1 MTLAVD
7 FAALPRPALEAMLAA
22 GKEVRENARILART
36 GDNPVSELLR
46 GQDGFTEWTHY
57 PAGDVVD
64 PVTHAVYYYHAHPNS
79 GARGEHGHFHTFL
92 RASGMPPGIR
102 PAPVEG
108 LARTDIA
115 GEAMSHLVAIAMDS
129 YGVPCRLFAT
139 NRWVTGEVWYS
150 GADVVAMLD
159 RFVIAQARPS
169 WPVNRWIGAMLRL
182 FRPQIE
188 VLVAARDADVAAR
201 RESRPDRNVLDDR
214 ELEIVSEVAIDV
226 ERQIAAVRA
235 ALARG
240 RVRVRTTSSP
250 L

>member
-1 MTLAVD
+1 VTVGID

-36 GDNPVSELLR
+36 GDNPVGELLR
-46 GQDGFTEWTHY
+46 GHDGFTEWTHY
-57 PAGDVVD
+57 PAGDVAD
-64 PVTHAVYYYHAHPNS
+64 PVTHAVYYYHAHPTS
-79 GARGEHGHFHTFL
+79 PARGEHGHFHTFL
-92 RASGMPPGIR
+92 RASGMPPGVR

-108 LARTDIA
+108 LARSEIA

-129 YGVPCRLFAT
+129 FGVPIRLFAT
-139 NRWVTGEVWYS
+139 NRWVTGEVWYA
-150 GADVVAMLD
+150 GPDVVAMLD

-188 VLVAARDADVAAR
+188 ALVAKRDAGVAAW
-201 RESRPDRNVLDDR
+201 RESRPERNALEDR

-240 RVRVRTTSSP
+240 RVRSRATSSP
-250 L
+250 R